1 MTNKNIL
8 KYSFIV
14 RYQVIECIKIFI
26 LKSHGKKSAGR
37 FGQILGNDVKMLL
50 RKKAKDTQWNKPWNL

>member
-1 MTNKNIL
+1 MTNKNIIL

-26 LKSHGKKSAGR
+26 SKSHGKKSAGEISSKIR
-37 FGQILGNDVKMLL
+37 D
-50 RKKAKDTQWNKPWNL
+50 WC